1 VSVGDFS
8 DGEGVGGCVGSVEV
22 VVDIFE
28 GNLKVARSCG
38 RRVGIEIYNQIF
50 NCFWK
55 ILIIGKRW
63 MGRNEG
69 KVDLK

>member
-8 DGEGVGGCVGSVEV
+8 DGEGVEGCVGSVEV
-22 VVDIFE
+22 VVGIFE
-28 GNLKVARSCG
+28 TNLKVVRSCG
-38 RRVGIEIYNQIF
+38 GRVGIEICNQIF

-55 ILIIGKRW
+55 FPIIGKRW

>member
-38 RRVGIEIYNQIF
+38 GRVGIEESN
-50 NCFWK
+50 
-55 ILIIGKRW
+55 
-63 MGRNEG
+63 
-69 KVDLK
+69 

>member
-8 DGEGVGGCVGSVEV
+8 DGEGVGGCVGSAEV

-28 GNLKVARSCG
+28 GNLNVARSCG
-38 RRVGIEIYNQIF
+38 GRVGIGISNQISI
-50 NCFWK
+50 CFWK
-55 ILIIGKRW
+55 IPIIGKRR